1 MAKKNDTTRYIK
13 NMQEDNRVHW
23 SKEKAIAILFGA
35 LITGAVTSG
44 FAVLRLANSSYF
56 TIIALEGRVNSIE
69 DILVSKT
76 EFNRFETDLNR
87 RLDQIERTIDK
98 L

>member
-1 MAKKNDTTRYIK
+1 MIK
-13 NMQEDNRVHW
+13 YTSSTYEENRVNW
-23 SKEKAIAILFGA
+23 TREKTIAILIGA

-44 FAVLRLANSSYF
+44 FTVLRLANSSYF
-56 TIIALEGRVNSIE
+56 TIIALEGRVDGIE
-69 DILVSKT
+69 DVLVSKT

-87 RLDQIERTIDK
+87 RLDQIEKAVDK